1 MVRQVAVPG
10 EARALSTLPQI
21 DYADAFV
28 VEARPVR
35 AKPEHWL
42 RVMLEDA
49 PLSTRTALRW
59 AWLALGLRLGL
70 DGSTRFVLG
79 WKVLRSTPDHVLVGA
94 RSRIGMPAEL
104 LLQRREDSLLFDTFV
119 RHENPLARAVWA
131 AIEPG
136 HRRVV
141 PRILEQAARKP

>member
-42 RVMLEDA
+42 LVMLEGA

-59 AWLALGLRLGL
+59 AWFALGLRLGL

-79 WKVLRSTPDHVLVGA
+79 WKVL
-94 RSRIGMPAEL
+94 
-104 LLQRREDSLLFDTFV
+104 
-119 RHENPLARAVWA
+119 

-136 HRRVV
+136 HRRGG
-141 PRILEQAARKP
+141 PRILEQGGRNARRARGGSAG